1 MLITKCIL
9 TAIFSFMLCSCS
21 SLPAVVQP
29 DSTQTA
35 TPDDAIYIVS
45 HGWHTGVV
53 LPATLIQSHMPA
65 LKQRFKD
72 SPYLEFGWGD
82 KGFYQTP
89 EITSGLT
96 LQAIFWPT
104 EAVMHVVAVSSKAPE
119 FFPNSQAIQIC
130 LNGAEYFALVKFVQN
145 SFARDK
151 EGKIIPQRNGLY
163 GDSQFYSAVGDYY
176 LMNTCNKWTA
186 KALKS
191 AGMDLWLTFKL
202 TAASIMDYLVTS
214 GHLAQQGQCPL
225 TQQNNN
231 IKKLQDI
238 RYNLQLNSMYYP

>member
-1 MLITKCIL
+1 MMARKCTL
-9 TAIFSFMLCSCS
+9 TLVVSLVLCSCS

-29 DSTQTA
+29 DPTQVVA
-35 TPDDAIYIVS
+35 PDDVIYIVS

-53 LPATLIQSHMPA
+53 LPSTLIQSQMPA

-82 KGFYQTP
+82 KGFYQAK

-104 EAVMHVVAVSSKAPE
+104 EAVMHVVAVPTKVPD

-145 SFARDK
+145 SFARDND
-151 EGKIIPQRNGLY
+151 GKVIPQRNGLY
-163 GDSQFYSAVGDYY
+163 GDSQFYTAVGDYY
-176 LMNTCNKWTA
+176 MMNTCNKWTA

-191 AGMDLWLTFKL
+191 AGLDLWPTFKL
-202 TAASIMDYLVTS
+202 TAGSVMDYLMTS
-214 GHLAQQGQCPL
+214 EHLAQQGQCPS
-225 TQQNNN
+225 TQ
-231 IKKLQDI
+231 
-238 RYNLQLNSMYYP
+238 